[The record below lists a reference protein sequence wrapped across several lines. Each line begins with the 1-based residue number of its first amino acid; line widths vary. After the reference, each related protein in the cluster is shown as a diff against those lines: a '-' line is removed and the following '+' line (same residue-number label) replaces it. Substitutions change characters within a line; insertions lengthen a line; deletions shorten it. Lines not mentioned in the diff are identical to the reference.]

1 VIHHSGDAGL
11 VETITTTRESL
22 GLSPAEAASR
32 LELHGRNEIPE
43 PRPPGVLARAADQLR
58 DPMILLLLGAAAIT
72 VALRDVVDTVV
83 IGLVVV
89 LNTTVGVVQEIRA
102 ERTVRALRRLAAP
115 TARVIRDGT
124 HLVVPAAELVPG
136 DLVQLDAGDIV
147 PADAR
152 LLQAM
157 ALQVDESAMT
167 GEAVPVDKEAPG
179 EPGGGQPPEDGAGVV
194 HAGTVVTKGRARAV
208 VTSTG
213 AHSSLGRIAALIADQ
228 PRRQT
233 PLQQRLTELSRVLA
247 ITALAL
253 SAVVMGI
260 GLARG
265 ESVGSMFIT
274 GVALAVAAVP
284 ESLPAVVTL
293 SLALGAHRMARR
305 HAIIRRLPAVETLG
319 SVTLLASDK
328 TGTLTEG
335 RMVVERLWAGGGR
348 TFTVSGS
355 GYSPVGDIRLTDAA
369 EPEVGAAARPDR
381 PAIQA
386 ILRDIALCNDAEVV
400 RPIDADGEWVPV
412 GDPMEAALVV
422 AAMKT
427 GADVTELRT
436 RYPRVAELPFDS
448 KRRRMTTLHRYG
460 DAWLVVSKGAPE
472 TLLPARISG
481 HGTGEGY
488 DAVRRTAHKLAS
500 EGYRV
505 IAVADRVATTR
516 PPADELERGLEV
528 VGLVAIIDPLRS
540 AAADVVQA
548 FEDAGVRLLLVTGDH
563 PATALTAGR
572 RLGLATGTG
581 GTGDSAK
588 AQEPAILTGGDLDN
602 GTSAE
607 TLERT
612 RIFARVRPEQKL
624 GLVQHLQSVG
634 HVVAMTGDGV
644 NDGPALRRADIG
656 VAMGRGGTEVA
667 RQAAD
672 LVLQDDNLA
681 TVVAA
686 IEEGRRI
693 YDNIRR
699 FLRYALSGGLA
710 EVIVMVLGPFLG
722 LGIPLLPAQI
732 LWVNM
737 LTHGPP
743 GVALGAEP
751 ADPRV
756 LRRSPRSPR
765 ESVLGQGLAA
775 QIGWTGCV
783 LAVAVLAAGIWA
795 EATGRPWQT
804 IVFATLGLA
813 QLGLALALR
822 APRQGEGGEG
832 RFLSLAVA
840 GALAAQLGAIY
851 LAPLREL
858 LGTDPLVLSDLAVVV
873 AVSAVPAAVV
883 CLVDRWRGSAPRIKE
898 EGVLR

>member
-1 VIHHSGDAGL
+1 
-11 VETITTTRESL
+11 VETTATTTEPT
-22 GLSPAEAASR
+22 GLTAAQAGSR
-32 LELHGRNEIPE
+32 LEQYGRNEISE
-43 PRPPGVLARAADQLR
+43 PPPPGVLSRTADQLR

-72 VALRDVVDTVV
+72 VALHDVVDTVV

-89 LNTTVGVVQEIRA
+89 LNTAVGVVQEIRA
-102 ERTVRALRRLAAP
+102 EHTVRALRRLAAP
-115 TARVIRDGT
+115 TARVIRDGS
-124 HLVVPAAELVPG
+124 HLVIPAAELVPG

-147 PADAR
+147 PADAC
-152 LLQAM
+152 LLEAT
-157 ALQVDESAMT
+157 ALQVDESALT
-167 GEAVPVDKEAPG
+167 GEAVPVEKDAQAEAGGAQRPKE
-179 EPGGGQPPEDGAGVV
+179 DVGVV
-194 HAGTVVTKGRARAV
+194 HAGTVVTKGRARAL

-213 AHSSLGRIAALIADQ
+213 AHSALGRIAALIADQ
-228 PRRQT
+228 PRRPT

-247 ITALAL
+247 IAALAL
-253 SAVVMGI
+253 SGVVLAI

-265 ESVGSMFIT
+265 ESIGSMFIT
-274 GVALAVAAVP
+274 AVALAVAAVP

-293 SLALGAHRMARR
+293 SLALGAYRMARW
-305 HAIIRRLPAVETLG
+305 HAIVRRLPAVETLG

-335 RMVVERLWAGGGR
+335 RMVVERLWTGSGR
-348 TFTVSGS
+348 MFDVTGS
-355 GYSPVGDIRLTDAA
+355 GYSPVGDIRQTETA
-369 EPEVGAAARPDR
+369 EREPVDPDR
-381 PAIQA
+381 PDPSTIQTV
-386 ILRDIALCNDAEVV
+386 LRDIALCNDAEVV
-400 RPIDADGEWVPV
+400 APVDADGEWAPI

-422 AAMKT
+422 AAMKA
-427 GADVTELRT
+427 GADVSELRS
-436 RYPRVAELPFDS
+436 RYPRAAELPFDS

-472 TLLPARISG
+472 TLLPTGISG
-481 HGTGEGY
+481 RSGNGY
-488 DAVRRTAHKLAS
+488 DAVRRTAHQLAG

-516 PPADELERGLEV
+516 PADDELERGLHI
-528 VGLVAIIDPLRS
+528 VGLVAITDPLRS
-540 AAADVVQA
+540 AAVDAVQA
-548 FEDAGVRLLLVTGDH
+548 FDDAGIRLLLVTGDH
-563 PATALTAGR
+563 PATALTAAR
-572 RLGLATGTG
+572 RLGIPTGTG
-581 GTGDSAK
+581 RTGDSEA
-588 AQEPAILTGGDLDN
+588 AQESAILTGSDLD
-602 GTSAE
+602 GGPPATA
-607 TLERT
+607 LERT
-612 RIFARVRPEQKL
+612 RIFARIRPEQKL
-624 GLVQHLQSVG
+624 GLVQHLQGLG

-686 IEEGRRI
+686 VGEGRRI

-710 EVIVMVLGPFLG
+710 EVIVMLLGPFLG

-737 LTHGPP
+737 LTHGLP

-751 ADPRV
+751 ADPGV
-756 LRRSPRSPR
+756 LRRPPRSPR
-765 ESVLGQGLAA
+765 ESVLGQGLAV
-775 QIGWTGCV
+775 QIGWTGGVVAATV
-783 LAVAVLAAGIWA
+783 LGAGIWA
-795 EATGRPWQT
+795 EATDRSWQT

-822 APRQGEGGEG
+822 APRTRGAGEGH
-832 RFLSLAVA
+832 FLNVAVA

-858 LGTDPLVLSDLAVVV
+858 LGTDPLALSDLA
-873 AVSAVPAAVV
+873 AVFAIAAVPAVV
-883 CLVDRWRGSAPRIKE
+883 VSVTNRWLGSAIQIKE
-898 EGVLR
+898 EGVCR

>member
-1 VIHHSGDAGL
+1 M
-11 VETITTTRESL
+11 ETTATTTEPV
-22 GLSPAEAASR
+22 GLTAAEAASR
-32 LELHGRNEIPE
+32 LEQQGRNEIPE
-43 PRPPGVLARAADQLR
+43 PPPPGVLTRTADQLR

-72 VALRDVVDTVV
+72 VALHDVVDTVV

-89 LNTTVGVVQEIRA
+89 LNTAVGVVQEIRA

-115 TARVIRDGT
+115 TARVIRDGS
-124 HLVVPAAELVPG
+124 HLVIPAAELVPG

-152 LLQAM
+152 LLEAT
-157 ALQVDESAMT
+157 ALQVDESALT
-167 GEAVPVDKEAPG
+167 GEAVPVEKDAQA
-179 EPGGGQPPEDGAGVV
+179 EPGGAQRPREDVGVV
-194 HAGTVVTKGRARAV
+194 YAGTVVTKGRARAL

-213 AHSSLGRIAALIADQ
+213 AHSALGRIAALIADQ
-228 PRRQT
+228 PRRPT
-233 PLQQRLTELSRVLA
+233 PLQQRLSELSRVLVIA
-247 ITALAL
+247 ALAL
-253 SAVVMGI
+253 SAVVLAI

-274 GVALAVAAVP
+274 AVALAVAAVP

-293 SLALGAHRMARR
+293 SLALGAYRMARL
-305 HAIIRRLPAVETLG
+305 HAIVRRLPAVETLG

-335 RMVVERLWAGGGR
+335 RMVVERLWTGGGR
-348 TFTVSGS
+348 MFDVTGS
-355 GYSPVGDIRLTDAA
+355 GYSPVGDIRQVETA
-369 EPEVGAAARPDR
+369 EREPVDPDR
-381 PAIQA
+381 PDPSTIQA
-386 ILRDIALCNDAEVV
+386 VLRDIALCNDAEVV
-400 RPIDADGEWVPV
+400 APVDADGEWAPI

-422 AAMKT
+422 AAMKA
-427 GADVTELRT
+427 GADVSELRS
-436 RYPRVAELPFDS
+436 RYPRAAELPFDS

-472 TLLPARISG
+472 TLLPTGISG
-481 HGTGEGY
+481 QGTGNGY
-488 DAVRRTAHKLAS
+488 DAVRRTAHQLAG

-505 IAVADRVATTR
+505 IAVADRVAATR
-516 PPADELERGLEV
+516 PADDELERGLHIA
-528 VGLVAIIDPLRS
+528 GLVAITDPLRS
-540 AAADVVQA
+540 AAADAVQA
-548 FEDAGVRLLLVTGDH
+548 FDDAGVRLLLVTGDH
-563 PATALTAGR
+563 PATALTAAR
-572 RLGLATGTG
+572 RLGLATGTRR
-581 GTGDSAK
+581 TDESPEAH
-588 AQEPAILTGGDLDN
+588 EPAILTGSDLDV
-602 GTSAE
+602 GPPATA
-607 TLERT
+607 LERT
-612 RIFARVRPEQKL
+612 RIFARIRPEQKL
-624 GLVQHLQSVG
+624 GLVQHLQGLG

-686 IEEGRRI
+686 IGEGRRI

-710 EVIVMVLGPFLG
+710 EVIVMLFGPFLG

-737 LTHGPP
+737 LTHGLP

-751 ADPRV
+751 ADPGV
-756 LRRSPRSPR
+756 LRRPPRSPR

-783 LAVAVLAAGIWA
+783 VAATVLAAGIWA
-795 EATGRPWQT
+795 EETGRPWQT

-822 APRQGEGGEG
+822 APRTRGAGEGH
-832 RFLSLAVA
+832 FLNLAVA

-858 LGTDPLVLSDLAVVV
+858 LSTDPLTLSDLAVVF
-873 AVSAVPAAVV
+873 AASAVPAAVV
-883 CLVDRWRGSAPRIKE
+883 SVVNRWRGWSTGITE
-898 EGVLR
+898 EGVHR